1 MKGLKKL
8 FRYFLIYGFS
18 RSIIKVAGRTKFVFL
33 KLLYINLY
41 IQKKKSVSL
50 IGAGQFGFS
59 TISYYIQKNKGKIF
73 LDCYDINLDNL
84 NFISKFYN
92 YTKIHSVNNLFKN
105 PDCKIV
111 YIASNH
117 STHMEYAIPCINN
130 GITVYVEK
138 PLVVNYDQLKLFYE
152 NIKFKNLNNKIFL
165 GFNRPFSSAVLKL
178 NKFLVDKREPLSLNF
193 YIVGHKISN
202 QHWYHDPKEGTRIC
216 GNVAHWIDLMVNL
229 MNTRGEIPGDFNI
242 NIKYTS
248 KTKKDDNFIISI
260 NTNYEDIVSIFF
272 TTRCEP
278 FEGVNET
285 LNLQCGSLISKIDDF
300 RNLQI
305 WDNDFYSM
313 KRYFFKNV
321 GHERAILQP
330 FSDVYKRNFIEI
342 EISTIIMLEISEML
356 INDQQNRDF
365 NVFSILN
372 KLKTEN

>member
-1 MKGLKKL
+1 
-8 FRYFLIYGFS
+8 
-18 RSIIKVAGRTKFVFL
+18 
-33 KLLYINLY
+33 
-41 IQKKKSVSL
+41 
-50 IGAGQFGFS
+50 
-59 TISYYIQKNKGKIF
+59 
-73 LDCYDINLDNL
+73 
-84 NFISKFYN
+84 
-92 YTKIHSVNNLFKN
+92 
-105 PDCKIV
+105 
-111 YIASNH
+111 
-117 STHMEYAIPCINN
+117 
-130 GITVYVEK
+130 
-138 PLVVNYDQLKLFYE
+138 
-152 NIKFKNLNNKIFL
+152 
-165 GFNRPFSSAVLKL
+165 
-178 NKFLVDKREPLSLNF
+178 
-193 YIVGHKISN
+193 VGHKISD

>member
-193 YIVGHKISN
+193 YIVGHKISD

-285 LNLQCGSLISKIDDF
+285 LNLQCGTLISKIDDF
-300 RNLQI
+300 RTLQI

>member
-193 YIVGHKISN
+193 YIVGHKISD
-202 QHWYHDPKEGTRIC
+202 QHWYHYPKEGTRIC

-285 LNLQCGSLISKIDDF
+285 LNLQCGTLISKIDDF
-300 RNLQI
+300 RTLQI